1 MTVLSK
7 TKYFYILQIDVKKK
21 YVYLRFMNQSVLFE
35 HLYIFPGFFFYD
47 LYCISDILSTILNLH
62 CNISTSCTV
71 TLMV

>member
-35 HLYIFPGFFFYD
+35 HLNIFSFF
-47 LYCISDILSTILNLH
+47 
-62 CNISTSCTV
+62 
-71 TLMV
+71 

>member
-35 HLYIFPGFFFYD
+35 HLYIFPVFFSMIYTVSLTFYQQ
-47 LYCISDILSTILNLH
+47 L
-62 CNISTSCTV
+62 
-71 TLMV
+71 

>member
-35 HLYIFPGFFFYD
+35 HLNIFSFFF
-47 LYCISDILSTILNLH
+47 LN
-62 CNISTSCTV
+62 TV
-71 TLMV
+71 

>member
-35 HLYIFPGFFFYD
+35 HLYIFPGFFFSMIY
-47 LYCISDILSTILNLH
+47 
-62 CNISTSCTV
+62 TV
-71 TLMV
+71 SLTFYQQL